1 MVLVF
6 FGSLAPAMGSEN
18 IQQTVQVWENSANLL
33 EVSEKI
39 ALDDLATLGTSCS
52 WLLDRPPYKYYSC
65 RTYRIKKGIYRTYR
79 SDSKQKWRGKCH
91 VFWGQIYWKW
101 TQKSTNK
108 IGSIFVNPGG
118 PRYSDAAF
126 VPTTN
131 IRPTIWPDRQI
142 TGWKPSYYTGVGT
155 PVEHSRKQL
164 KSSKH
169 PLPLTPSH

>member
-1 MVLVF
+1 MNLLKEVKLIPEKIMKQQRVLLIALTATLLVF

-79 SDSKQKWRGKCH
+79 SDSKQK
-91 VFWGQIYWKW
+91 
-101 TQKSTNK
+101 
-108 IGSIFVNPGG
+108 
-118 PRYSDAAF
+118 
-126 VPTTN
+126 
-131 IRPTIWPDRQI
+131 
-142 TGWKPSYYTGVGT
+142 
-155 PVEHSRKQL
+155 
-164 KSSKH
+164 
-169 PLPLTPSH
+169 